1 MNEETKKLAV
11 AAIEKI
17 IDKLDPFEAS
27 KIAEKLF
34 RLAMENEVKILILHP
49 DEMNRVLKKRGGS

>member
-17 IDKLDPFEAS
+17 IDKVDPFEAS

-49 DEMNRVLKKRGGS
+49 DEMNRVLRKRGRL

>member
-17 IDKLDPFEAS
+17 IDKVDPFEAS

-49 DEMNRVLKKRGGS
+49 DEMNRVLRKRGGS